1 MVQVS
6 RTNNACTYSL
16 THTDTACLWLSRAH
30 LLTSCTLLFSFSF
43 SSSTGSV
50 TGKTTFIKMLAGL
63 LKPDD
68 GSTIPLLNV
77 SYKPQKIAP
86 KFEGTV
92 RQLLHSKIP
101 ASYTHPQF
109 VSDVMKPMNIEDII
123 DQAVKNLSG
132 GELQR
137 E

>member
-1 MVQVS
+1 MHAGVGVGTPFADDRS
-6 RTNNACTYSL
+6 RLLLLSL
-16 THTDTACLWLSRAH
+16 
-30 LLTSCTLLFSFSF
+30 LLPA
-43 SSSTGSV
+43 G

-92 RQLLHSKIP
+92 RQLLHQKVR
-101 ASYTHPQF
+101 ASYQHPQF
-109 VSDVMKPMNIEDII
+109 VTDVSHTKTMRAEATRVPLVRACRSDH
-123 DQAVKNLSG
+123 G
-132 GELQR
+132 
-137 E
+137 